1 MYIHVKCVC
10 TYICMY
16 VYVPSLDVYILL
28 LGPLSVMVL
37 TRSALSSALTL
48 TRSNSSQPKFFLK
61 LEKWPKINV
70 FTETAM

>member
-28 LGPLSVMVL
+28 LGPLSVMVHSL
-37 TRSALSSALTL
+37 TLSSARSL
-48 TRSNSSQPKFFLK
+48 TRSNSSQPKFILK

-70 FTETAM
+70 FTETAF